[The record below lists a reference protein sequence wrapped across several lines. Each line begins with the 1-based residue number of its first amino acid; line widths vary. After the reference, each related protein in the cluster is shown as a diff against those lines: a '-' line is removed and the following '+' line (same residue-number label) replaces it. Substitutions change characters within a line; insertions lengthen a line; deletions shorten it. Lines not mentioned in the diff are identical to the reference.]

1 MGHSGWARR
10 VSQWTGLQGVV
21 GFYVTV
27 GGLCMLAMCLLTP
40 PFQVPDEP
48 QHFYRSYQLSRLE
61 IRPEVVDGRAGGTLP
76 DSLPALVEQQ
86 LGTLE
91 HHQLERRIPQR
102 TLSETLTALDTPLAA
117 SQQRFVEFT
126 GAALY
131 APSGYVPQALA
142 MAAGRAAGFGPL
154 GLLYAGR
161 CANALAT
168 LALTA
173 WALSLLSTGRLFAM
187 VVAMLPMTQFMTAS
201 LSPDALTIAGGFV
214 VAGCLQRFVDT
225 GRWQSAQQ
233 VVWLGAGLLLC
244 GVKVVYL
251 PVLLAGVVGLLD
263 APPGQALARRR
274 AVAWQ
279 AVGATLVV
287 LLIAAWFWGRAPAPL
302 HGGNPPGVDAA
313 AQLGHLREAWTRP
326 LWIALHSFHV
336 HGAFLWE
343 TMVGRLGWLTVTLP
357 PMLQVMAALALAL
370 SLLQPSAQARP
381 GPAASL
387 LVLACVAV
395 SAGLIQLALYVAW
408 TPVGADSARG
418 VQGRYLT
425 PLLPLA
431 GLALAWRTAGLTPAG
446 AARGVSLVVQ
456 TLVLLLSAGTLAT
469 LAVSYSLF

>member
-1 MGHSGWARR
+1 
-10 VSQWTGLQGVV
+10 QGVV

-61 IRPEVVDGRAGGTLP
+61 IRPEVGDGRAGGSLP

-102 TLSETLTALDTPLAA
+102 PLSETLAALDTPLAA

-233 VVWLGAGLLLC
+233 IVWLGAGPLLC
-244 GVKVVYL
+244 GVKAVYL
-251 PVLLAGVVGLLD
+251 PVLLAVVVGLLD
-263 APPGQALARRR
+263 APPGPAPARRR
-274 AVAWQ
+274 AVAW
-279 AVGATLVV
+279 
-287 LLIAAWFWGRAPAPL
+287 AAGRAPPR
-302 HGGNPPGVDAA
+302 GV
-313 AQLGHLREAWTRP
+313 
-326 LWIALHSFHV
+326 
-336 HGAFLWE
+336 
-343 TMVGRLGWLTVTLP
+343 LTVGG
-357 PMLQVMAALALAL
+357 V
-370 SLLQPSAQARP
+370 P
-381 GPAASL
+381 GP
-387 LVLACVAV
+387 
-395 SAGLIQLALYVAW
+395 
-408 TPVGADSARG
+408 P
-418 VQGRYLT
+418 
-425 PLLPLA
+425 
-431 GLALAWRTAGLTPAG
+431 PAPPHG
-446 AARGVSLVVQ
+446 S
-456 TLVLLLSAGTLAT
+456 
-469 LAVSYSLF
+469 